1 MPTSFLWHYFLD
13 IMGES
18 MDIHSGGVDLKFP
31 HHDNEIAQSEAY
43 YKSDNWVRY
52 FLHTG
57 HLTIAGC
64 KMSKSLKNF
73 ISIQGK
79 INVSPQTSPKPHPN
93 LTPNNSEALEKNSSR
108 QIRLAFLLH
117 AWDRT
122 LDYSENTMRDA
133 VQYEKN
139 INEFFM
145 TIKAAILADDKTLK
159 KVTSKKLRGI

>member
-1 MPTSFLWHYFLD
+1 
-13 IMGES
+13 MGES

-79 INVSPQTSPKPHPN
+79 INFSPRINFTPTSPLAP
-93 LTPNNSEALEKNSSR
+93 LTNNSEALEKNSSR

-159 KVTSKKLRGI
+159 KVTLKSYEGCDTIFIFI

>member
-1 MPTSFLWHYFLD
+1 MND
-13 IMGES
+13 
-18 MDIHSGGVDLKFP
+18 
-31 HHDNEIAQSEAY
+31 
-43 YKSDNWVRY
+43 
-52 FLHTG
+52 
-57 HLTIAGC
+57 
-64 KMSKSLKNF
+64 
-73 ISIQGK
+73 
-79 INVSPQTSPKPHPN
+79 
-93 LTPNNSEALEKNSSR
+93 SEALEKNSSR

-159 KVTSKKLRGI
+159 KVTDSLITGVRRPNDRRLFTSPGGIRTKLPSGSFAPI